1 MYITK
6 IDRFKDKIKNIITD
20 FHKNN
25 NTQMISVIYLPG
37 FDEQDRFEDQ
47 YLRLIWYIH
56 PIIDSIEN
64 IFIPINSATI
74 DTKKRIVIPS
84 YLDQNILEFEYK
96 IKNKIKYFDQTD
108 LDQWESNLK
117 KSQISLVW
125 DTEYKYEDRDINKT
139 INDYKKLMRNWR
151 VDHNNVQSAAS
162 FFLKFSS
169 EANQDSEKDLKESQ
183 DIFNHFVQKI
193 ALEGFEKVYIFGTGP
208 SLDEASRDTNT
219 FDDSITIACNSMVKN
234 QELLKKLKPRLF
246 VASDPIF
253 HAGCSA
259 YAEEFRKNLFISM
272 DTFPESILVVPFRDF
287 VLYRQN
293 LPAKFYK
300 RIVGIPFEHL
310 ENTNFDITET
320 FKVKSTGNVMTNLLI
335 PLATTMAKEVYMM
348 GYDGRK
354 IEDNQYYWDHN
365 KKAQFN
371 EQMESIQVAHP
382 SFFTVDYD
390 DYYFEHCETLEKIFT
405 SGEEKGYAFINQAH
419 SYIPALVKRNFSNY
433 SQDCT

>member
-6 IDRFKDKIKNIITD
+6 IDRLKDKIKNIIID
-20 FHKNN
+20 FRKKNN
-25 NTQMISVIYLPG
+25 TRTISVIYLPG
-37 FDEQDRFEDQ
+37 FDEQVRFEDQ

-56 PIIDSIEN
+56 PIIDSVEN
-64 IFIPINSATI
+64 IFIPINSTTI
-74 DTKKRIVIPS
+74 DTKKKIVIPS

-96 IKNKIKYFDQTD
+96 IQNTIKYFDQTD
-108 LDQWESNLK
+108 LNQWEINLK

-125 DTEYKYEDRDINKT
+125 DIEYKYENNHINNA
-139 INDYKKLMRNWR
+139 INEYKKLMQNWR
-151 VDHNNVQSAAS
+151 VDHSNIQPAAS

-169 EANQDSEKDLKESQ
+169 EADQNSKKNLLESQ
-183 DIFNHFVQKI
+183 NIFNQFIRKI
-193 ALEGFEKVYIFGTGP
+193 KLSNFKKVYIFGTGP
-208 SLDEASRDTNT
+208 SLDEASKDSNT
-219 FDDSITIACNSMVKN
+219 FDAGITIACNSMVKN

-293 LPAKFYK
+293 LPKRFYN
-300 RIVGIPFEHL
+300 RIVGIPFEYL
-310 ENTNFDITET
+310 ESTNFDIVDM
-320 FKVKSTGNVMTNLLI
+320 FKVKSTSNVMTNLLI
-335 PLATTMAKEVYMM
+335 PLATTMAKEICMM

-354 IEDNQYYWDHN
+354 IENNQYFWEHN

-371 EQMESIQVAHP
+371 EQMESIKIAHP
-382 SFFTVDYD
+382 SFFMVDYD
-390 DYYFEHCETLEKIFT
+390 DYYFEHCETLEKIFS

-419 SYIPALVKRNFSNY
+419 SYIPALVKRF
-433 SQDCT
+433 QKP